1 MRLILFFCILISVS
15 ACSLYQSDGRKAIEK
30 NTANVVTGTGFDSVQ
45 NIKFVCYQSGS
56 EPAETKGPIQV
67 IDNEFD
73 EAGIATYLIDD
84 SQTKKLLV
92 YRVPTQGQPQP
103 QPHNFCHLDTL
114 DDLTYIKIRSAI
126 RLGVQLLSE

>member
-1 MRLILFFCILISVS
+1 MRLILSFFILVFVS

-30 NTANVVTGTGFDSVQ
+30 NTASVVTGTGFDSVQ

-56 EPAETKGPIQV
+56 APAETKGPIQV

-84 SQTKKLLV
+84 SQSKKLLV
-92 YRVPTQGQPQP
+92 YQVPTQDQA
-103 QPHNFCHLDTL
+103 HNFCHLDTL
-114 DDLTYIKIRSAI
+114 DDLSYIKIRSAI